1 MNEKVFVIP
10 FLIQLILNM
19 EKAIKHRTQKQ
30 RELVISFLI
39 PPIHSAGK
47 TWGTD
52 RLGEGSWLP
61 LGSPENALEDMCHLS
76 ERSELWH
83 MFSVLSILRQA

>member
-1 MNEKVFVIP
+1 MFVIT
-10 FLIQLILNM
+10 FFIQLILSM

-30 RELVISFLI
+30 RESVISFLI
-39 PPIHSAGK
+39 QPIHSAGK

-61 LGSPENALEDMCHLS
+61 LGSQENALEDREHLS
-76 ERSELWH
+76 ERQRVV
-83 MFSVLSILRQA
+83 FPVLRP